1 MVFYDSRGFASKHD
15 ISISF
20 SLAGAES
27 VTTFTSAKSCCLI
40 ATFDTEAVVHM
51 DLHHNFNG
59 FTLKWILL
67 KTCLGGKG
75 YQHGR

>member
-1 MVFYDSRGFASKHD
+1 M
-15 ISISF
+15 
-20 SLAGAES
+20 
-27 VTTFTSAKSCCLI
+27 TTFTSAKSCCLI
-40 ATFDTEAVVHM
+40 STFDTEAVVHM

-75 YQHGR
+75 YQHGRWVRGQILPFNSGVAYFSVKRMVLA